1 MLNLKKLK
9 KTKKNFKKL
18 FTNQK
23 SCVILLMKLKKE
35 GILMKL
41 ITTVAGIIY
50 NEKGEILCTKRDQ
63 GKYDYV
69 SLKWEFPGGKMEAN
83 ETEIQTLARELRE
96 ELEIEVEIGDKYYQ
110 VEHDYPDFHLSMAVY
125 VCKMISKQFKMN
137 VHKDIEWLKPQDMLK
152 LDWAKADLPVAEKI
166 YNNSK

>member
-1 MLNLKKLK
+1 
-9 KTKKNFKKL
+9 
-18 FTNQK
+18 
-23 SCVILLMKLKKE
+23 MKLKKE

-83 ETEIQTLARELRE
+83 ETEVQTLARELRE
-96 ELEIEVEIGDKYYQ
+96 ELV
-110 VEHDYPDFHLSMAVY
+110 
-125 VCKMISKQFKMN
+125 
-137 VHKDIEWLKPQDMLK
+137 
-152 LDWAKADLPVAEKI
+152 
-166 YNNSK
+166 

>member
-1 MLNLKKLK
+1 
-9 KTKKNFKKL
+9 
-18 FTNQK
+18 
-23 SCVILLMKLKKE
+23 MKLKKE

-83 ETEIQTLARELRE
+83 ETEVQTLARELRE

-110 VEHDYPDFHLSMAVY
+110 VEHDYPDVHLSMAVY

-137 VHKDIEWLKPQDMLK
+137 VHKDIKWLKPQDMLK